1 MIEIKLI
8 ELRRLA
14 IDRRLDITCKESASG
29 RLFVVDKKGIA
40 RVPRPGVAEP
50 VEFDI
55 EEVLAAADLFIFDDG
70 QQRRELSRQEVAD
83 LLSKQAKPA
92 PAAEKE

>member
-14 IDRRLDITCKESASG
+14 IDKRLDITCEESASG
-29 RLFVVDKKGIA
+29 RLFIVDKKGIA
-40 RVPRPGVAEP
+40 RVPRAGVAEP
-50 VEFDI
+50 VEFDV
-55 EEVLAAADLFIFDDG
+55 EDLLAAADLFVFDDG
-70 QQRRELSRQEVAD
+70 QQKKSLSREEVAD

>member
-14 IDRRLDITCKESASG
+14 IDRRLDITCKESANG

-40 RVPRPGVAEP
+40 RVPRPSVAEP

-83 LLSKQAKPA
+83 ILGKQTRPA